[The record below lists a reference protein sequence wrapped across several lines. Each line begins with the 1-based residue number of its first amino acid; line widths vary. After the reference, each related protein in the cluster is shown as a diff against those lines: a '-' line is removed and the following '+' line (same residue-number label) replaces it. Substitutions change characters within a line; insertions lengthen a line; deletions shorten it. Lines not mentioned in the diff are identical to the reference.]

1 MFENDLIFGMTA
13 IVRKY
18 VSSCGDCGINC

>member
-13 IVRKY
+13 IVRK
-18 VSSCGDCGINC
+18 